1 MFANSRWK
9 AGLSHFLKFGPS
21 VDRYDGL
28 TVYRHRGRVDVDLQ
42 SAEVTHHVL
51 RQLKPER
58 HPTVVAKLR
67 SAFGAVVL
75 IVADGAHWEK
85 THKSIAP
92 FFTPAYT
99 RQHYL
104 PTIHA
109 MATQTFA
116 ALRERIIAAGGDAVV
131 IDVEDRMRHI
141 TSRVMGYVLFGAA
154 LTPQEADH
162 VHNLM
167 DVTMQTLE
175 GWTTTHVNR
184 WIGAMLDLFNKQHYQ
199 PVLFPVRQHRAVKAL
214 LAWIVAKLEST
225 EQQNADASPVLAA
238 LRTRFAGNSPGAT
251 TRLIAAEYAMMFI
264 AGIETTAAAA
274 TFTLSEIANDKTIL
288 ERVVAEATRDGA
300 DPNGAMPDP
309 HRFPYIHQVFQE
321 ALRRSTIVPTILRRS
336 ARPDTVSGA
345 AIPAHATYRA
355 LVSRFHRKAD
365 VWARPGQFDPDRFS
379 APLSAEQKANYMPF
393 GSGPNV
399 CMGREIASAEAILT
413 IAAFF
418 QHLEIE
424 HGTLQ
429 RVARKDTWRTAIDT
443 IRPKHVTAGVRARAT
458 FAG

>member
-9 AGLSHFLKFGPS
+9 AGLSHFLKSEPS
-21 VDRYDGL
+21 VDKYDGL
-28 TVYRHRGRVDVDLQ
+28 TVYRQRRRVDVDLQ
-42 SAEVTHHVL
+42 SAAVTHHVL

-75 IVADGAHWEK
+75 IVSDGAHWEK
-85 THKSIAP
+85 THRSIAP

-116 ALRERIIAAGGDAVV
+116 ALQERIIASGGNAVV

-141 TSRVMGYVLFGAA
+141 TSRVMGYVLFGAV
-154 LTPQEADH
+154 LTPREADH

-175 GWTTTHVNR
+175 GWVTTHVNR
-184 WIGAMLDLFNKQHYQ
+184 WIGAVLDLVNKQHYQ
-199 PVLFPVRQHRAVKAL
+199 PILFPIRQRRAVKAL
-214 LAWIVAKLEST
+214 LAWIVAKLESI
-225 EQQNADASPVLAA
+225 EQQDADASPVLAA
-238 LRTRFAGNSPGAT
+238 LKTRFAGNTPRAR

-264 AGIETTAAAA
+264 AGIETTAAAL
-274 TFTLSEIANDKTIL
+274 TFTLTEIANNQSIL
-288 ERVVAEATRDGA
+288 ERVVAEATQG
-300 DPNGAMPDP
+300 GAMPDP

-336 ARPDTVSGA
+336 AQSDTVSGA

-355 LVSRFHRKAD
+355 LVSRFHRKAE
-365 VWARPGQFDPDRFS
+365 VWAKPGQFDPDRFS
-379 APLSAEQKANYMPF
+379 APLSPEQKVNYMPF

-418 QHLEIE
+418 QQLEIE
-424 HGTLQ
+424 PGTLQ

-443 IRPKHVTAGVRARAT
+443 IRPRHVTASVRARTTLA
-458 FAG
+458 A